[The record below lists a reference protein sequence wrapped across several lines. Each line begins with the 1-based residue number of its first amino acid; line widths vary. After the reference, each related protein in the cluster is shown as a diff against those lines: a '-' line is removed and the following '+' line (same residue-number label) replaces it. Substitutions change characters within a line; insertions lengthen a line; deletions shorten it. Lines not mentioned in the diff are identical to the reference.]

1 MICAEHAADQH
12 RSRPLHE
19 VSSSSSLALLL
30 ILMAVIQGCTADDNA
45 IGFPPA
51 AASTGAGPVEPSE
64 QDLTLLREEVRMQ
77 TTHLR
82 EIADDLEWRSRSGQQ
97 FDRAILLRIEEHVH
111 RASVRVER
119 IEMLLGRFEKA
130 QR

>member
-1 MICAEHAADQH
+1 MICADRAPDQNRSH
-12 RSRPLHE
+12 RRRE
-19 VSSSSSLALLL
+19 VTPRSLLVGV
-30 ILMAVIQGCTADDNA
+30 ILMSVLHGCTANDSA
-45 IGFPPA
+45 TGLSTAGTPA
-51 AASTGAGPVEPSE
+51 GSGPVEPTD

-97 FDRAILLRIEEHVH
+97 FDRAILLRIEDHVH
-111 RASVRVER
+111 SATKRVER

>member
-1 MICAEHAADQH
+1 
-12 RSRPLHE
+12 
-19 VSSSSSLALLL
+19 
-30 ILMAVIQGCTADDNA
+30 MAVIQGCTADDNA
-45 IGFPPA
+45 IGLPPA
-51 AASTGAGPVEPSE
+51 SASTGAGPVEPSE

-82 EIADDLEWRSRSGQQ
+82 EIAEGTELRSESLLRARSGQQ